1 MKIRLTLLSIF
12 LFFLASI
19 TAISFAQ
26 RTRDNDQ
33 PIRGDFKITFKQ
45 SFGGQGMQSTTMIK
59 GQRER
64 SETSMN
70 VPGMPA
76 GMNMAQINITQCDMR
91 RTIQINDRA
100 RKYLITPMDV
110 DDSSPADRGSMG
122 TPTNSGANR
131 RGGVVTVTVNTVD
144 TGERRE
150 MFGFTAR
157 HLKQS
162 MMTESSPDSCYQQ
175 HMKIDRDGWY
185 INLEYGLNCG
195 SDRPPQVGRMAA
207 PPQGCRDR
215 YQTRRTGPAN
225 LGYPLIE
232 TTTIYGPDGS
242 VQNTMT
248 KEVVELSRQPLDA
261 ALFDVPAGYAQAQ
274 TQQEMYAAPS
284 MADIMAMQRQQEGQN
299 NSSGQSTSGMP
310 SNTASPM
317 ARPKIGVV
325 EFNNKAKA
333 SVSTDSLRQQMISTL
348 NGDGIDA
355 IALNASSASEAAME
369 AKAKGCT
376 YILYTDISTLKA
388 PSTGKKIGGMLGR
401 ATGMGGGGE
410 TGKAEAK
417 FDFRLVPVGSSSP
430 KLQSSAS
437 GKEDTIDATVNA
449 ALQDEARA
457 VAGAVGN

>member
-1 MKIRLTLLSIF
+1 MKIRLTLLSTC
-12 LFFLASI
+12 LFFIASI

-33 PIRGDFKITFKQ
+33 PIRGDFKITIKQ
-45 SFGGQGMQSTTMIK
+45 SFGGQEMQSSTMIK

-64 SETSMN
+64 SETSIN

-76 GMNMAQINITQCDMR
+76 GMNMGQVNITQCDMK

-100 RKYLITPMDV
+100 RKYFVTPMD
-110 DDSSPADRGSMG
+110 SDRGDATPSM
-122 TPTNSGANR
+122 PSGQAGGPAR
-131 RGGVVTVTVNTVD
+131 RGGVVTMTVNTVD

-157 HLKQS
+157 HLKQT
-162 MMTESSPDSCYQQ
+162 MMSESSPDACYQQ
-175 HMKIDRDGWY
+175 HMKIERDGWY

-207 PPQGCRDR
+207 PQGCRDR
-215 YQTRRTGPAN
+215 YQFKRTGPTN

-261 ALFDVPAGYAQAQ
+261 ALFDVPAGYTQAQ

-284 MADIMAMQRQQEGQN
+284 AAEMMATGRQQDSQN
-299 NSSGQSTSGMP
+299 TGSGQSTSGMP
-310 SNTASPM
+310 SNMASTMP
-317 ARPKIGVV
+317 RPKVGVI
-325 EFNNKAKA
+325 EFNNKAKG
-333 SVSTDSLRQQMISTL
+333 SVSTDSLREQLLATL
-348 NGDGIDA
+348 NGWQGIGIEA
-355 IALNASSASEAAME
+355 VALNASSPSEAAIE

-376 YILYTDISTLKA
+376 FILYTDISTLKA

-401 ATGMGGGGE
+401 ATGVGGGGE

-417 FDFRLVPVGSSSP
+417 IDFRLVPVGSTSP

-437 GKEDTIDATVNA
+437 GKEDTIDASVNA

-457 VAGAVGN
+457 IAGAVGN

>member
-1 MKIRLTLLSIF
+1 MKVRLTLLSIF
-12 LFFLASI
+12 LFFIASI

-26 RTRDNDQ
+26 RPRDNDQ

-45 SFGGQGMQSTTMIK
+45 SFGGQEMQSTTMIK

-76 GMNMAQINITQCDMR
+76 GMNMGQVNITQCDMR
-91 RTIQINDRA
+91 RTIQVNDRA

-110 DDSSPADRGSMG
+110 DDSSPAERGGMN
-122 TPTNSGANR
+122 TPANTGANR
-131 RGGVVTVTVNTVD
+131 RGGVVTVTLNTID

-150 MFGFTAR
+150 MSGFTAR

-162 MMTESSPDSCYQQ
+162 MMTESSADACYQQ

-195 SDRPPQVGRMAA
+195 PDRPPQVGRMAA
-207 PPQGCRDR
+207 PQGCRDR
-215 YQTRRTGPAN
+215 YQYRRTGPTN
-225 LGYPLIE
+225 LGYPLSE
-232 TTTIYGPDGS
+232 TMTIYGPDGS

-261 ALFDVPAGYAQAQ
+261 ALFDVPAGYSQAQ
-274 TQQEMYAAPS
+274 SQQEMYAAPS
-284 MADIMAMQRQQEGQN
+284 MAEIMAAARQQESQAN
-299 NSSGQSTSGMP
+299 PSGQSTSGMP

-317 ARPKIGVV
+317 ARAKVGVV

-333 SVSTDSLRQQMISTL
+333 SVATDSLRQQLIATL

-355 IALNASSASEAAME
+355 IALNASSPSEAAIE

-376 YILYTDISTLKA
+376 YILYTDISTFKA
-388 PSTGKKIGGMLGR
+388 PSTGKKIGGLLGR
-401 ATGMGGGGE
+401 ATGIGGGGDS
-410 TGKAEAK
+410 GKAGAK
-417 FDFRLVPVGSSSP
+417 LDYRLVPVGSTSP

-437 GKEDTIDATVNA
+437 GKEETSDASVNA

>member
-1 MKIRLTLLSIF
+1 MKIRLTLLISF
-12 LFFLASI
+12 LFFIASL

-26 RTRDNDQ
+26 RTRDTDQ

-45 SFGGQGMQSTTMIK
+45 SFGGQEMQSTTMIK

-76 GMNMAQINITQCDMR
+76 GMNMSQVNITQCDMK

-100 RKYLITPMDV
+100 RKYLITPMDT
-110 DDSSPADRGSMG
+110 DSGDATSSMPSGQAGGPA
-122 TPTNSGANR
+122 R

-162 MMTESSPDSCYQQ
+162 MMIEASPDACYQQ
-175 HMKIDRDGWY
+175 HMKMDRDGWY
-185 INLEYGLNCG
+185 INLEYGFNCG
-195 SDRPPQVGRMAA
+195 TDRPPQVGRMPA
-207 PPQGCRDR
+207 PQGCRDR
-215 YQTRRTGPAN
+215 YQFKRTGPTN
-225 LGYPLIE
+225 LGYPLSE

-261 ALFDVPAGYAQAQ
+261 ALFDVPAGYTQAQ

-284 MADIMAMQRQQEGQN
+284 MAEMMAAARQQESQN
-299 NSSGQSTSGMP
+299 TAQSNPGTP
-310 SNTASPM
+310 SNTSTAM
-317 ARPKIGVV
+317 VRAKVGVV

-333 SVSTDSLRQQMISTL
+333 SVSTDSLRQQLIATL

-355 IALNASSASEAAME
+355 IALNASSPSEAAIE

-376 YILYTDISTLKA
+376 YILYTDISTFKA
-388 PSTGKKIGGMLGR
+388 PSTGKKFGGMLGR
-401 ATGMGGGGE
+401 ATGIGGGGDA
-410 TGKAEAK
+410 GKAEAK
-417 FDFRLVPVGSSSP
+417 LDYRLVPVGSTSP

-437 GKEDTIDATVNA
+437 GKEDTSDASVNA

>member
-1 MKIRLTLLSIF
+1 MKVRLTLLSIF
-12 LFFLASI
+12 LFFIASI

-26 RTRDNDQ
+26 RPRDNDQ

-45 SFGGQGMQSTTMIK
+45 SFGGQEMQSTTMIK

-76 GMNMAQINITQCDMR
+76 GMNMGQVNITQCDMR
-91 RTIQINDRA
+91 RTIQVNDRA
-100 RKYLITPMDV
+100 CKYLITPMEV
-110 DDSSPADRGSMG
+110 DDSSPAERGGMS
-122 TPTNSGANR
+122 TPANTGANR
-131 RGGVVTVTVNTVD
+131 RGGVVTVTLNTID

-162 MMTESSPDSCYQQ
+162 MMTEASPDACYQQ
-175 HMKIDRDGWY
+175 HMKIERDGWY

-195 SDRPPQVGRMAA
+195 PDRPPQVGRMAA
-207 PPQGCRDR
+207 PQGCRDR
-215 YQTRRTGPAN
+215 YQYRRTGPTN
-225 LGYPLIE
+225 LGYPLME

-261 ALFDVPAGYAQAQ
+261 ALFDVPAGYTQAQ
-274 TQQEMYAAPS
+274 SQQEMYAAPS
-284 MADIMAMQRQQEGQN
+284 MADIMAMQRQREGQN
-299 NSSGQSTSGMP
+299 NASGQSTSGMP
-310 SNTASPM
+310 SNTAGAM
-317 ARPKIGVV
+317 GRPKVGVV

-333 SVSTDSLRQQMISTL
+333 SVSTDSLRQQLIATL
-348 NGDGIDA
+348 NGDGVDA

-376 YILYTDISTLKA
+376 YILYTDISTFKA
-388 PSTGKKIGGMLGR
+388 PSTGRRIGGMLGR
-401 ATGMGGGGE
+401 ATGVGGGD

-417 FDFRLVPVGSSSP
+417 LDYRLVPVGSSSP

-437 GKEDTIDATVNA
+437 GKEETSDASVNA

>member
-1 MKIRLTLLSIF
+1 MKIRLTLLITF
-12 LFFLASI
+12 LFLIASI

-33 PIRGDFKITFKQ
+33 PIRGDFKITIKQ
-45 SFGGQGMQSTTMIK
+45 SFGGQEMQSSTMIK

-64 SETSMN
+64 SETGMN

-76 GMNMAQINITQCDMR
+76 GMNMGQVNITQCDMK

-100 RKYLITPMDV
+100 RKYFITPMET
-110 DDSSPADRGSMG
+110 DSGDATPSTMPNDRTGGPS
-122 TPTNSGANR
+122 R
-131 RGGVVTVTVNTVD
+131 RGGLVTITLNTVD

-157 HLKQS
+157 HLKQT
-162 MMTESSPDSCYQQ
+162 MMSDSSPDACYQQ
-175 HMKIDRDGWY
+175 HMKMERDGWY

-195 SDRPPQVGRMAA
+195 TDRPPQVGRTAA
-207 PPQGCRDR
+207 PQGCRDR
-215 YQTRRTGPAN
+215 YQYRRTGPTN
-225 LGYPLIE
+225 LGYPLME

-261 ALFDVPAGYAQAQ
+261 ALFDVPAGYTQAQ
-274 TQQEMYAAPS
+274 SQQEMYAAPS
-284 MADIMAMQRQQEGQN
+284 MGEMMAAARQQEGRN
-299 NSSGQSTSGMP
+299 TGSGQSSSGMQ
-310 SNTASPM
+310 SNTSSPM
-317 ARPKIGVV
+317 ARPKVGVV

-333 SVSTDSLRQQMISTL
+333 SVSTDSLRQQLIATL
-348 NGDGIDA
+348 NGDGVDA
-355 IALNASSASEAAME
+355 IELNASSPSEAAIE

-376 YILYTDISTLKA
+376 YILYTDISTFKA
-388 PSTGKKIGGMLGR
+388 PSTGKRIGGMLGR
-401 ATGMGGGGE
+401 ATGVGGGGE

-417 FDFRLVPVGSSSP
+417 LDYRLVPVGSTSP
-430 KLQSSAS
+430 KIQASAS
-437 GKEDTIDATVNA
+437 GKEETSDASVNA

-457 VAGAVGN
+457 IVGAVGN

>member
-45 SFGGQGMQSTTMIK
+45 SFGGQEMQSTTMIK

-100 RKYLITPMDV
+100 RKYLITPMET
-110 DDSSPADRGSMG
+110 DDSSPADGGSMG
-122 TPTNSGANR
+122 APATTGANR

-150 MFGFTAR
+150 MFGFNAR
-157 HLKQS
+157 HLKQT

-175 HMKIDRDGWY
+175 HMKISRDGWY

-195 SDRPPQVGRMAA
+195 TDRPPQVGRMA

-215 YQTRRTGPAN
+215 YQYRRSGAAN
-225 LGYPLIE
+225 LGYPLSE

-261 ALFDVPAGYAQAQ
+261 VLFDVPAGYAQAQ

-317 ARPKIGVV
+317 ARAKVGVV

-417 FDFRLVPVGSSSP
+417 FDFRLVPVGSTSP